1 MTAAEHAARDALA
14 ALDRRGFLRL
24 VALAAA
30 TGALPAACSRDPAAG
45 AAAPGDLK
53 ALSAR
58 GWAVLHA
65 AAARVVGPPGA
76 ALVASGAVDPAR
88 RADAFL
94 AGEPSLAPAARAALL
109 VLEFGVHPLLP
120 KWRAFTALDGPAQ
133 DRVLAD
139 LAGSRIAAKR
149 RIFAGVKT
157 LSLLGFYAAPEA
169 RALLRYPLGAA
180 SPQATIADAMAW
192 SDAPDSA
199 KLTPRCD
206 PCIKDAKRRPGAHT
220 G

>member
-1 MTAAEHAARDALA
+1 VRAAEHAARDALE

-30 TGALPAACSRDPAAG
+30 AGALPAGCSHDPAG
-45 AAAPGDLK
+45 LTVPGDLK

-76 ALVASGAVDPAR
+76 ALVANGAVDPAR

-94 AGEPSLAPAARAALL
+94 AGAPSLAPAASAALL

-169 RALLRYPLGAA
+169 RAQLRYPLGAA

-192 SDAPDSA
+192 TDTPEAPRAPRSA
-199 KLTPRCD
+199 APQEA
-206 PCIKDAKRRPGAHT
+206 P
-220 G
+220 